1 MGRNNLEKGGNF
13 MENTYTYEVTENG
26 YYIYINGK
34 KVIHQYEPYIP
45 NKSLSYEENAKAQ
58 IEELKASEEAQ
69 KEEKTQMEQ
78 MQQDITDIQLALVE
92 LYEAGGVEN
101 V

>member
-1 MGRNNLEKGGNF
+1 
-13 MENTYTYEVTENG
+13 MENTYTYEITENG
-26 YYIYINGK
+26 YYILINEK

-45 NKSLSYEENAKAQ
+45 DKSKSYEENAKAQ

-78 MQQDITDIQLALVE
+78 MKSDITDIQLALTE
-92 LYEAGGVEN
+92 LYEMGV
-101 V
+101 

>member
-1 MGRNNLEKGGNF
+1 
-13 MENTYTYEVTENG
+13 MENTYTYEITENG

-45 NKSLSYEENAKAQ
+45 DKTKSYEENAKAQ

-92 LYEAGGVEN
+92 LYELGV
-101 V
+101 